1 MEQLFTPHVGLMVWT
16 VAAFLVLV
24 GVLAKFGWGPVLKGL
39 DEREENL
46 RKTRAAADEAR
57 RVAEDLR
64 RDYDE
69 RLARADAQ
77 AKGLLTEAE
86 ARARAFKDDLV
97 KAAQAENEKMIA
109 AARAKLVEEERRLA
123 RELRAEMAE
132 LSLKSTE
139 KMLRREL
146 GKADQDRLVKEALA
160 DFETWT
166 AGK

>member
-1 MEQLFTPHVGLMVWT
+1 MVWT

-24 GVLAKFGWGPVLKGL
+24 GVLAKFGWGPILKGL

-46 RKTRAAADEAR
+46 RKTRQAADDAR
-57 RVAEDLR
+57 RVADDLR
-64 RDYDE
+64 RDYE
-69 RLARADAQ
+69 TRLSRAEAQ
-77 AKGLLTEAE
+77 AKDLLAEAE

-109 AARAKLVEEERRLA
+109 AARGKLAEEERRLA
-123 RELRAEMAE
+123 RELRAEMAD
-132 LSLKSTE
+132 LSLRSTE
-139 KMLRREL
+139 KILRREL

-166 AGK
+166 TKK